1 MITKTIETGSGIA
14 GFMRGTL
21 GLAALGIAS
30 LETVAPANGQT
41 STPTTPAAAAS
52 APAAPATPAA
62 AAAPTPPPYGKKA
75 NKDFWSRLGEAELE
89 QLATPCYVAPTPPP
103 PGSPPPAPSRR
114 IGDPPFDSPPFADQD
129 WQLGGGPNVIG
140 DPGALR
146 DSPYPLM
153 QAIYDGPD
161 GQAWYNSRIQLYG
174 WITESGNIS
183 TSRNTGPSQVSN
195 YPEVYDERGNHVE
208 NDQDVLYI
216 ERMADE
222 NQTENVDWG
231 FRIALLYGLDYR
243 FMASKGYINDQN
255 LFYKNKY
262 SGFDTPMVYYNLY
275 IPTIAQGEN
284 IIIGRIISL
293 PDIEQQ
299 LAPNNLMASHSLVY
313 SFDDYTTW
321 GIWTSTKLDK
331 NWLLQIGLA
340 DGVDIAPWAK
350 DPGVQPTLSVMV
362 QYIAPGGQDS
372 FYVGMNS
379 LNNGHFGF
387 NNLQE
392 CIESYSHKFNDTVWT
407 TFELQYMYQ
416 KGASTVPT
424 SYVPFVDGF
433 YPTKDGYVWAG
444 GLLNYTCFRI
454 SPKAFFTVRNE
465 WWDDPDGS
473 RSGYSSPYYEGS
485 VGITWWM
492 NKLMVF
498 RPELR
503 FDHSFKAN
511 ALESSSG
518 PDNFSGAPE
527 IMHGAYDNG
536 LKNSQLTFMCD
547 LTYHF

>member
-1 MITKTIETGSGIA
+1 LNRRI
-14 GFMRGTL
+14 L
-21 GLAALGIAS
+21 GLAALGFFNVA
-30 LETVAPANGQT
+30 LVAQTTAPAPGA
-41 STPTTPAAAAS
+41 TPTTPAAAAS
-52 APAAPATPAA
+52 AAAPA
-62 AAAPTPPPYGKKA
+62 PPPYGKKA
-75 NKDFWSRLGEAELE
+75 DKSFSDRLGEAFLE
-89 QLATPCYVAPTPPP
+89 QLGTPGYVPPTPLAPGATPPP
-103 PGSPPPAPSRR
+103 PSRR
-114 IGDPPFDSPPFADQD
+114 IGDTPFDSPPYADQD
-129 WQLGGGPNVIG
+129 WQIGGGPNVIG
-140 DPGALR
+140 DPGDLR

-153 QAIYDGPD
+153 QAIYDGAE
-161 GQAWYNSRIQLYG
+161 GKAWYDSRIQLYG

-183 TSRNTGPSQVSN
+183 TSKNTGPSQVSN
-195 YPEVYDERGNHVE
+195 YPEVYDERGNHLE
-208 NDQDVLYI
+208 NDQDVLYF

-222 NQTENVDWG
+222 SQTDHVDWG
-231 FRIALLYGLDYR
+231 FRIAALYGLDYR

-262 SGFDTPMVYYNLY
+262 SGFDTPMTYFNVY
-275 IPTIAQGEN
+275 IPNIAQGEN

-321 GIWTSTKLDK
+321 GIWTSTKL
-331 NWLLQIGLA
+331 NSQWVLQLGLA

-350 DPGVQPTLSVMV
+350 DPGVQPTLSVML
-362 QYIAPGGQDS
+362 QYISPGGKDS

-392 CIESYSHKFNDTVWT
+392 CIESFSHKFNDIVWT
-407 TFELQYMYQ
+407 TTEFQYMYQ

-444 GLLNYTCFRI
+444 GVVNYTCFRI
-454 SPKAFFTVRNE
+454 SPNAFFTVRNE
-465 WWDDPDGS
+465 YWDDPDGC
-473 RSGYSSPYYEGS
+473 RSGYASPYYEGS
-485 VGITWWM
+485 VGVTWWM

-503 FDHSFKAN
+503 FEHCFKAN
-511 ALESSSG
+511 SLESASG
-518 PDNFSGAPE
+518 PDNFTGAPTN
-527 IMHGAYDNG
+527 MPGAYDNG
-536 LKNSQLTFMCD
+536 LKQSQLTLMCD
-547 LTYHF
+547 VTYHF